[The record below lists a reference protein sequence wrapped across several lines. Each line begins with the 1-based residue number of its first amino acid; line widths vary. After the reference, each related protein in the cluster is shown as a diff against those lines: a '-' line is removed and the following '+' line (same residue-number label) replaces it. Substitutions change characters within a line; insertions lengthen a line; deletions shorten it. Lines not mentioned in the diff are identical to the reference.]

1 MAMLVTI
8 VAMAYVSD
16 LTQVTG
22 IGTMAMLV
30 TLLLQLP
37 WPMLVTL
44 LLQLPWPMLVTL
56 LLQVP
61 WPMLV
66 TLLLQVPGPC

>member
-37 WPMLVTL
+37 WPMLVTF
-44 LLQLPWPMLVTL
+44 
-56 LLQVP
+56 QV
-61 WPMLV
+61 
-66 TLLLQVPGPC
+66 Q

>member
-16 LTQVTG
+16 LTQVSG
-22 IGTMAMLV
+22 IDTMAMLV

-37 WPMLVTL
+37 WPMLVTF
-44 LLQLPWPMLVTL
+44 
-56 LLQVP
+56 QV
-61 WPMLV
+61 
-66 TLLLQVPGPC
+66 Q

>member
-30 TLLLQLP
+30 TLL
-37 WPMLVTL
+37 V
-44 LLQLPWPMLVTL
+44 QLPWPMLVTL
-56 LLQVP
+56 LLQVFLP
-61 WPMLV
+61 LLV
-66 TLLLQVPGPC
+66 TLLVQLPLPLLVTLLCQ